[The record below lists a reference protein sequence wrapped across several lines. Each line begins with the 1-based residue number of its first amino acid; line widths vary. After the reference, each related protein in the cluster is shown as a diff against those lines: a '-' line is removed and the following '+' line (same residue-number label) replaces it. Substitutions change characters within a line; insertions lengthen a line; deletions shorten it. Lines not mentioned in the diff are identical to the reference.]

1 MSRFILLGMVDE
13 RAKPPAEWLR
23 HLHEVGQWE
32 RLIELGKQSLGVD
45 PLEASVHRHLAWA
58 YGKTG
63 RFAQM
68 RPHVEF
74 LLGSDPGEPANGH
87 VAAIYC
93 LEIRQLDQARRHI
106 DDLLKHDP
114 ENANY
119 HYLACIHSLRRHDIP
134 AAERSIRQAR
144 ALAPHWA
151 AAAHLE
157 VKISAIHHTKARQA
171 WQRIRQLEEALALD
185 PEDDAILAS
194 IGDVHLHEL
203 EQPREAEQFYRNALA
218 IDPLDADNQAK
229 LLEARRSRSL
239 LYRTLSLPV
248 RAGRGFRQ
256 RVSDG
261 RINPVWLLLGI
272 KPLGV
277 FLCWLVVMG
286 AVFTPAAWVYQWLL
300 LDDLRRDRRVPAV
313 LEPLLRS
320 PFWMR
325 LMIALSLIVGVWAAV
340 VHLVFKTTLWESL
353 GILAWM
359 FGLHFVAVLAF
370 IGFRRLR
377 AGWGKWREDRL
388 GRKAFSQPGQ
398 VPSSVEEAA

>member
-1 MSRFILLGMVDE
+1 M
-13 RAKPPAEWLR
+13 
-23 HLHEVGQWE
+23 
-32 RLIELGKQSLGVD
+32 
-45 PLEASVHRHLAWA
+45 
-58 YGKTG
+58 
-63 RFAQM
+63 
-68 RPHVEF
+68 
-74 LLGSDPGEPANGH
+74 
-87 VAAIYC
+87 
-93 LEIRQLDQARRHI
+93 
-106 DDLLKHDP
+106 
-114 ENANY
+114 
-119 HYLACIHSLRRHDIP
+119 
-134 AAERSIRQAR
+134 
-144 ALAPHWA
+144 
-151 AAAHLE
+151 
-157 VKISAIHHTKARQA
+157 
-171 WQRIRQLEEALALD
+171 
-185 PEDDAILAS
+185 
-194 IGDVHLHEL
+194 
-203 EQPREAEQFYRNALA
+203 A